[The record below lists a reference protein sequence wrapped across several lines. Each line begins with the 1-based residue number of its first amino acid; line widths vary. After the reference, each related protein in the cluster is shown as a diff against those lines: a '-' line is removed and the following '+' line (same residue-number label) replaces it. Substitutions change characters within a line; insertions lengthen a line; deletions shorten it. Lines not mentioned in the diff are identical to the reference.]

1 MKNKILQ
8 ISLVGNTNSGKST
21 FLNRVI
27 GKNISITSKRINTT
41 LESITGVLNKKNNQ
55 ILLYDTPGLSFLKS
69 KDQKNKLLKINLWQ
83 SIENSK
89 LVLYFIDSKNKNLI
103 LNNDLLKEI
112 KSKNQK
118 IFLILNKIDLI
129 KKNHLLLK
137 MDYLYR
143 KYNISNISEYD
154 LPEVCFG
161 YWVDNAIGGDGADD
175 EVGYFND
182 LLDMSYWKSKIVR

>member
-55 ILLYDTPGLSFLKS
+55 ILLHDTPGLSFLKS
-69 KDQKNKLLKINLWQ
+69 KDKKNKLLKINLWQ

-89 LVLYFIDSKNKNLI
+89 LVLYFIDS
-103 LNNDLLKEI
+103 
-112 KSKNQK
+112 
-118 IFLILNKIDLI
+118 
-129 KKNHLLLK
+129 
-137 MDYLYR
+137 
-143 KYNISNISEYD
+143 
-154 LPEVCFG
+154 
-161 YWVDNAIGGDGADD
+161 
-175 EVGYFND
+175 
-182 LLDMSYWKSKIVR
+182 